1 MKFKFFLTII
11 LLVFA
16 KVFVFAQ
23 TREQPFHLQKAMNDT
38 IHRSDIKKSL
48 ELLSDNPSVK
58 VASFN
63 IDVKYTSFLFTENS
77 TTNKI
82 TKGMVDII
90 KNLNGSNNFFM
101 INKIVVMDGG
111 TTVTHD
117 GFKIYVID

>member
-1 MKFKFFLTII
+1 MKLKFFLTII
-11 LLVFA
+11 IIIYT

-23 TREQPFHLQKAMNDT
+23 SGEQPFHLQKAFNDT
-38 IHRSDIKKSL
+38 IHRADIKKNL
-48 ELLSDNPSVK
+48 ELLSDNPNIK

-63 IDVKYTSFLFTENS
+63 LDVKYTTFLFTENS

-82 TKGMVDII
+82 TKDMVNII

-111 TTVTHD
+111 TTITHD
-117 GFKIYVID
+117 GFKVYVVD